1 MLLTYLS
8 KELHSFL
15 NISALFRKLFTD
27 TYPIQRFFKKMTFF
41 SYIFIHKIFNIVDI
55 NKKLCNYLDTYTRK
69 LQCKFCQ
76 DPSTGYKALGILMI
90 KNLQYEKT
98 AFKVFEDIFLIKLL

>member
-1 MLLTYLS
+1 MLTYLS

-15 NISALFRKLFTD
+15 NISVLFRKLFTD
-27 TYPIQRFFKKMTFF
+27 TYPIQRFFKKNDIF

-76 DPSTGYKALGILMI
+76 DPSNGYKALGILRV

-98 AFKVFEDIFLIKLL
+98 AVKVFEDIFLIKLS

>member
-1 MLLTYLS
+1 MIHRYVPYTKIFQKYDIL
-8 KELHSFL
+8 
-15 NISALFRKLFTD
+15 
-27 TYPIQRFFKKMTFF
+27 

-55 NKKLCNYLDTYTRK
+55 NKKLCNYLDKYTRK

-90 KNLQYEKT
+90 KNIQYEKT
-98 AFKVFEDIFLIKLL
+98 AIKVFEDIFLIKLL

>member
-1 MLLTYLS
+1 MLTYLS

-15 NISALFRKLFTD
+15 NISVLFRK
-27 TYPIQRFFKKMTFF
+27 FKIFQKNDIF

-76 DPSTGYKALGILMI
+76 DPSTGYKALGILRI
-90 KNLQYEKT
+90 KNLQYVKT
-98 AFKVFEDIFLIKLL
+98 AV